1 MKQTSE
7 RIDEFLSEDARLPL
21 IVKAIRKEPDFLN
34 FQIGNSQGNRL
45 VSENP
50 QLMEFYY
57 KNKRMFRS
65 VVIFQEFIKEIA
77 TMLLAKEMVVDMIE
91 AYELCKREDI
101 ELETCI
107 DLFNREI
114 IQ

>member
-1 MKQTSE
+1 MKKTSE
-7 RIDEFLSEDARLPL
+7 SIDEFLSEDARLPL

-34 FQIGNSQGNRL
+34 FQIGKSQGNRL

-57 KNKRMFRS
+57 RNKRMFLS
-65 VVIFQEFIKEIA
+65 VVIFQEFVKEIA
-77 TMLLAKEMVVDMIE
+77 TMLIAKEMVVDMIE
-91 AYELCKREDI
+91 GYESCKREDI
-101 ELETCI
+101 ELESCI
-107 DLFNREI
+107 DMFSREI

>member
-1 MKQTSE
+1 MKSTSE

-34 FQIGNSQGNRL
+34 FKIGNSQGNRL

-57 KNKRMFRS
+57 KNKRMFLS
-65 VVIFQEFIKEIA
+65 IVIFQEFVKEVA
-77 TMLLAKEMVVDMIE
+77 TILIAKEMVVDMVE
-91 AYELCKREDI
+91 AYEKCKREDI
-101 ELETCI
+101 EIESCI
-107 DLFNREI
+107 DVFSREVN
-114 IQ
+114 Q